1 MWTVTVATRKL
12 SHFEIE
18 EEVGSGGAGL
28 VYRAQDVHLGR
39 RVALKLLRC
48 GDAESRRRF
57 LAEAR
62 AASSLDHPNICTIFE
77 AGESD
82 EGEMFIAMAWYDG
95 ETLDRILARGPLP
108 PRKAASLAIQVARG
122 LAAAHEEL
130 LIHRDIKPANLMLAQ
145 GETVKILDFGLAR
158 LLSAPGSRTVDG
170 TPAYMSPE
178 QFRGDHVDQRTDLWS
193 LGVVLYEMVAGTPP
207 FRGKSMA
214 EITRAILSDS
224 PPPLPVFADIF
235 ARALAKDPRFRYDR
249 AEALITDLQG
259 AIAEMDS
266 GTVTLRRVPVTAKAS
281 LAVLPFVDMSP
292 EQNQQYLCDGIA
304 EEILRALNRIPDLH
318 VASRTSAFQFRHGDV
333 REIGARLGVEAVLEG
348 SVRRAGDR
356 VRVSAQ
362 LVDVVDGYR
371 RWYERF
377 DRDMK
382 DIFAIED
389 EIAEQI
395 AGALEVTLLHREV
408 PPVANTEAYEL
419 YLQGMQFFHQHR
431 SKGFEIAIQTFGRA
445 LELDPGDAR
454 SHAGIA
460 NCHSF
465 LCLYFGR
472 RESAGDADSAS
483 LRAVTL
489 APDLPEARAARGLA
503 LFVAGRLEEAETELE
518 RALALDPRSYY
529 AHYICGRID
538 FSLGRIAEAAA
549 HFRQACASVPEAY
562 DSWYLLG
569 MCHLRLREDNRAHE
583 ADLECMEAVKRRL
596 RVNPDDTRAWT
607 MGAAVLAK
615 LGEPDRAR
623 DWVGRALA
631 IDADE
636 PIIRYN
642 AACVYTVLDDRDG
655 AIACLEA
662 LVRQGG
668 PSRSWIAND
677 PDLDPLRSDPRFVAL
692 IARMGV

>member
-1 MWTVTVATRKL
+1 MTVATRKL
-12 SHFEIE
+12 SHFALE

-28 VYRAQDVHLGR
+28 VYRALDLNLGR

-48 GDAESRRRF
+48 GDAASRRRF

-95 ETLDRILARGPLP
+95 ETLDRILTRGPLP
-108 PRKAASLAIQVARG
+108 PRKAAALAIQVARG

-193 LGVVLYEMVAGTPP
+193 LGVVLHEMVAGAPP

-249 AEALITDLQG
+249 AEGLITDLQG

-266 GTVTLRRVPVTAKAS
+266 GTVTLRRIPVTAKAS

-292 EQNQQYLCDGIA
+292 EQDQQYLCDGIA
-304 EEILRALNRIPDLH
+304 EEILRALSRIPDLH

-362 LVDVVDGYR
+362 LVDVADGYR

-377 DRDMK
+377 DREMK

-408 PPVANTEAYEL
+408 PPVANAEAYEL

-431 SKGFEIAIQTFGRA
+431 RKGFEIAIQTFGRA

-454 SHAGIA
+454 SNAGIA

-472 RESAGDADSAS
+472 TESARDADSAS
-483 LRAVTL
+483 LRAVAL

-503 LFVAGRLEEAETELE
+503 LFVA
-518 RALALDPRSYY
+518 
-529 AHYICGRID
+529 
-538 FSLGRIAEAAA
+538 
-549 HFRQACASVPEAY
+549 
-562 DSWYLLG
+562 
-569 MCHLRLREDNRAHE
+569 
-583 ADLECMEAVKRRL
+583 
-596 RVNPDDTRAWT
+596 
-607 MGAAVLAK
+607 
-615 LGEPDRAR
+615 
-623 DWVGRALA
+623 
-631 IDADE
+631 
-636 PIIRYN
+636 
-642 AACVYTVLDDRDG
+642 
-655 AIACLEA
+655 
-662 LVRQGG
+662 
-668 PSRSWIAND
+668 
-677 PDLDPLRSDPRFVAL
+677 
-692 IARMGV
+692 